1 MSEKT
6 EQPTP
11 KKLRDAREQGNLMS
25 SKEVVSTA
33 VMMTGLFALYYVATD
48 VPARFAKA
56 LDELVT
62 MIGISDRGA
71 QAERFAASLVN
82 ELLAVSGVVYGAII
96 LSAILSNVGQF
107 GLYFSFARFTKGLDS
122 LNPVNN
128 AKNLFSKKTLVTF
141 GVNLA
146 KVLLILTVAW
156 FFIDAQQKTIIQ
168 DIYVCRTDILCG
180 LAVAASIGF
189 KLLMIIVCL
198 MIPVSVVDW
207 IIQRYIY
214 MKDLMMSID
223 EVHREY
229 KEAEGS
235 PEMKGH
241 RKQMAHEIVNEDPA
255 PLAKDA
261 SVVVRNPTHVAVA
274 LRYEPGVVPLP
285 YVLCKGTGKVAER
298 IIREAERHGV
308 PTFEDVPLARGLNDA
323 CDVGEHIPT
332 AYIEPVARV
341 IRWLYLNYP
350 QQVFQDH
357 LGSTK
362 AGQDGSSG
370 PARSYREG
378 SVYGNARTYGNRE
391 PQ

>member
-25 SKEVVSTA
+25 SNELVSTV
-33 VMMTGLFALYYVATD
+33 VMMAGLLALYFVATD
-48 VPARFAKA
+48 VPGRFEKA
-56 LDELVT
+56 LDDLVQ
-62 MIGISDRGA
+62 MVGITDRGS
-71 QAERFAASLVN
+71 QAERFATSLVT
-82 ELLAVSGVVYGAII
+82 ELLAVTGVVYGAIV
-96 LSAILSNVGQF
+96 LAAIVSNVGQF
-107 GLYFSFARFTKGLDS
+107 GIYFSFVRLTKGLDS
-122 LNPVNN
+122 LNPINN

-141 GVNLA
+141 GVNLV

-156 FFIDAQQKTIIQ
+156 FFIDARQKTIIQ

-180 LAVAASIGF
+180 LDVAAEIGF
-189 KLLMIIVCL
+189 KLLMIIVGS
-198 MIPVSVVDW
+198 MIPISAIDW
-207 IIQRYIY
+207 GIQRYLY
-214 MKDLMMSID
+214 MQELMMSID

-241 RKQMAHEIVNEDPA
+241 RKQMAHEIVHEDPA

-274 LRYEPGVVPLP
+274 LRYEPGIVPLP
-285 YVLCKGTGKVAER
+285 YVICKGTGRLAER
-298 IIREAERHGV
+298 IIREAERYGV

-323 CDVGEHIPT
+323 CDVGEHVPT

-350 QQVFQDH
+350 QQVFQEQI
-357 LGSTK
+357 STQQ
-362 AGQDGSSG
+362 ASSG
-370 PARSYREG
+370 PASSYREG
-378 SVYGNARTYGNRE
+378 SLYGNARTYGNRE